1 MPDGKGQGRVSMS
14 SAAQQGYMPEETQ
27 LLATGTDGAFVGT
40 TARGERPA
48 ELKQA
53 VAERL
58 AAHRNR
64 RAAEQ
69 AGQIEAEKQAQER
82 AEAARRA
89 SRRGSANVRAAV
101 AARYQESQSYR
112 EFLAA
117 EAERALQQA
126 QAEAEVAARNAAA
139 VAQAHQQ
146 LMDEIAEQERPA
158 PQPQLVREES
168 KAEIRGELAHA
179 LADLVLGAQELIAE
193 PPFLSVIDAGPVAA
207 PEPVSGLTV
216 RLYEDVAPVATPAV
230 SRKARTVEPVAA
242 EELSELEQE
251 IEFRR
256 APEFPTPQPLE
267 VQSIAANIIEFP
279 RQLIAPRKA
288 RPRIA
293 EGPLREEAEAAEPQL
308 RIFEVEAEQI
318 SAEPMQEQPSHGA
331 PEWQSLL
338 LEATL
343 PVRQPQTFESQSN
356 LTFQPQTASVGLRL
370 KAAAMDAFCILSG
383 FAAFAAVVVKVAGP
397 SLKALKLLKP
407 ALLAGGGLGAIL
419 IFALA
424 YLTMFFTFSEQTPG
438 MKFAR
443 IALCTFGDDYP
454 TRQAMR
460 RRTFAMVLAA
470 CPLGLGFAWIWMDND
485 RLGWHDR
492 ISRMYQRAY

>member
-1 MPDGKGQGRVSMS
+1 MS
-14 SAAQQGYMPEETQ
+14 GAAQRVDMPEETQ

-40 TARGERPA
+40 MARGESPA

-58 AAHRNR
+58 AAHRQR

-69 AGQIEAEKQAQER
+69 AGQIEAEKLAMER
-82 AEAARRA
+82 AEAARKA

-139 VAQAHQQ
+139 VAEAQQQ
-146 LMDEIAEQERPA
+146 LLAEIAEWEKPA
-158 PQPQLVREES
+158 PQPQLVRDDVRAEA
-168 KAEIRGELAHA
+168 KAEARDELAHA
-179 LADLVLGAQELIAE
+179 LADLVMGAQELIAE
-193 PPFLSVIDAGPVAA
+193 PPYLTVMDAGPVVAA
-207 PEPVSGLTV
+207 EPLGGLTV
-216 RLYEDVAPVATPAV
+216 RLYDEVVPVAPALSARK
-230 SRKARTVEPVAA
+230 SRMAEPVVAD
-242 EELSELEQE
+242 EELSQLEQE

-256 APEFPTPQPLE
+256 TPEFPAPHVVE
-267 VQSIAANIIEFP
+267 VQPIAANIIEFP

-293 EGPLREEAEAAEPQL
+293 EGPLREEADPEPQL
-308 RIFEVEAEQI
+308 RIFEVEPEQV
-318 SAEPMQEQPSHGA
+318 SVEPVQVQEAQGA

-338 LEATL
+338 LESTL
-343 PVRQPQTFESQSN
+343 PLRQPQSFESQSN
-356 LTFQPQTASVGLRL
+356 LTFQPQTAPVSLRL
-370 KAAAMDAFCILSG
+370 KAAAMDAFCVLCG
-383 FAAFAAVVVKVAGP
+383 VAAFVSVVVKLAGP
-397 SLKALKLLKP
+397 TLKQVKP
-407 ALLAGGGLGAIL
+407 AMLAGSVVGAL
-419 IFALA
+419 IVFALA

-460 RRTFAMVLAA
+460 RRTFALLLAA